1 MFHLAFNRF
10 RWVMTILAIF
20 GNFDGTWMVL
30 MADQLPEH
38 AKYMQT
44 PFPDSMDEHV
54 NLAHAGVDTN
64 EVW

>member
-1 MFHLAFNRF
+1 
-10 RWVMTILAIF
+10 
-20 GNFDGTWMVL
+20 

-44 PFPDSMDEHV
+44 PFSDSMDEHTT
-54 NLAHAGVDTN
+54 LAYAEVDTH

>member
-1 MFHLAFNRF
+1 MFYLVFNRF
-10 RWVMTILAIF
+10 RWVMTIPAIF

-44 PFPDSMDEHV
+44 PFSDSMDEHTT
-54 NLAHAGVDTN
+54 LAYAEVDTH